1 MPVWPGVALFATMR
15 VLMVISIANI
25 GVAHAEYYTSEEAL
39 GAVSYYADG
48 GEHSGVWVSGGG
60 WSMTAG
66 TAVTVDT
73 LKAALSYVDPG
84 TGERLGRRYTPGG
97 TYRDPLG
104 VERLRRSTSA
114 FDLTYSVPKSIS
126 ASWAV
131 ADTAT
136 RRQLQAAYDVS
147 LGAVV
152 DYVQANAVASR
163 KGVNGVER
171 IDVPD
176 GAAIARFDHYTS
188 RAGDPQLHTHLLV
201 MNRVLCSDG
210 KWRTLDGRIVY
221 DHLQA
226 ASMYGAAVLR
236 AEISGRLGWSWDRI
250 GTNRHAEIAGV
261 PTDLVAH
268 WSTRRRVVARK
279 AQEKVRHFEKT
290 RHREPTPEQRLR
302 LWDEATVQTRERKRD
317 DLGKDLYR
325 GWRADAI
332 DLGHDPVGLISS
344 YPTAERLH
352 PDRYDNPEVMVG
364 PWPARVDD
372 RLADHVL
379 ATVEQY
385 SVDVSDEQLTMLLY
399 SVINAS
405 PLLAGSGV
413 VDGRARIDETYTVL
427 RRKVS
432 ERLVRHDGRWY
443 SPGLVA
449 AEVSALSWL
458 AADAPAAT
466 LVADPDVEGL
476 STDQAAAVGI
486 LAGTRTNGTV
496 VVGPAGA
503 GKTTMLARFAQAV
516 GPGRVVA
523 VAPTAVAA
531 AQLGG
536 SLGVQADTVA
546 KILLDPER
554 IPAGAWLI
562 VDEATQLATREMAAL
577 CGRAQAAGARLVLV
591 GDHAQ
596 QGSVTA
602 GGVFASA
609 ARSGTV
615 QVAPLSELWRFSDPA
630 EAAATA
636 RLRVGNPAALR
647 YHHRHG
653 RVSSAAYTETAATVG
668 DWWEQHRDEATLISA
683 PSHALVG
690 QINAEI
696 AARRAAAGETG
707 PAVAGDGDRAIRIGD
722 VITTRRNNRRVCAS
736 DNKWVRNGDRWIVE
750 WTLGGGGLR
759 ARRAAHPY
767 IRVDLP
773 AGYVAEHVDLG
784 YAVTHTRAQSTTVDA
799 ALTVVGASTR
809 LPELYVGLTRGR
821 NHNHLVVVTDRPAH
835 DEDNPTQ
842 HLPPAEVIAAVL
854 SHSSNQ
860 RTAIEPHQGTLDT
873 HEAAHHL
880 QAVAET
886 AHTAPLP
893 TLDGFDT
900 TAVLAAR
907 GAPTHSK
914 ATDLLEQRVRGA
926 IDQWLAGLDGDA
938 LYEGLTD
945 TEKTEVDQRLEAML
959 GGEDSYDTDHG
970 SYEPSPADRA
980 HLELDPADD
989 EPGTVYP
996 TDADAAPPPPFDED
1010 DLEGWWDDTEDQIPD
1025 DLPAGWWN
1033 TAPAVADPDAPTFD
1047 YDDDTDDDLL
1057 ATEQWLTDL
1066 GATSRVSELAVEIVT
1081 VAAGADPAEMFTPFP
1096 TTTPDNPE
1104 LLTLTRRYSQAAY
1117 VAADEAAARTATL
1130 IAAVADAPLRD
1141 MLDPLVDRTLLSDD
1155 DSSWAQT
1162 VRADVLSRRA
1172 ARWAETLGALD
1183 TLRDTIR
1190 AQTERLVAS
1199 GAHPQAVEAA
1209 AVDQVVDHDREVWQQ
1224 HCIDWLDAGAAPA
1237 ELLTRWAQTDR
1248 SLADVA
1254 AGRHTP
1260 LPHHPDRAWTNLTSH
1275 PAPAP
1280 LPAETTDTVAD
1291 GDEAT
1296 AAAPRP
1302 DVVAPQPP
1310 NDRDAARL
1318 RGALREATGFYHRQ
1332 LLHSPDAAEA
1342 RRYLQK
1348 RGISPDEWET
1358 WQLGWAPDSWQAVTD
1373 LIGNNQL
1380 AVEAGLATRARSG
1393 RVYDT
1398 IRGRIMFPVRS
1409 HSSDVVG
1416 FSGRSTDP
1424 DQPSKYVNTARTRLY
1439 NKSQLLFGL
1448 SHAAGHIAAS
1458 GEAVLVEGYTD
1469 VIAAHRNGLT
1479 NTVGTGGTAYTHHH
1493 AAALAAVEA
1502 TEITVMYD
1510 GDPAGRASTRR
1521 VCAVTT
1527 LAGLPLSVVNL
1538 PGGKDPDDMDP
1549 DGLRD
1554 AHQAALPH
1562 LWAQIAGAEER
1573 WDLSDP
1579 VEAAKAVDYILAVAD
1594 GDPILELIAA
1604 QQASA
1609 LLSLPLDS
1617 ILDTPETE
1625 LDTITAA
1632 GTATRHGG
1640 TYTPG
1645 NDFSA
1650 AI

>member
-1 MPVWPGVALFATMR
+1 M
-15 VLMVISIANI
+15 
-25 GVAHAEYYTSEEAL
+25 
-39 GAVSYYADG
+39 
-48 GEHSGVWVSGGG
+48 
-60 WSMTAG
+60 
-66 TAVTVDT
+66 DT
-73 LKAALSYVDPG
+73 LKAALSCVDPG

-97 TYRDPLG
+97 TYRDRLG

-163 KGVNGVER
+163 KGVNGVVG

-210 KWRTLDGRIVY
+210 EWRTLDGRVVY

-268 WSTRRRVVARK
+268 WSTRRRVVARR
-279 AQEKVRHFEKT
+279 AQEKVRRFEKT
-290 RHREPTPEQRLR
+290 RDREPTPEERLQ
-302 LWDEATVQTRERKRD
+302 LWNEATVQTRERKRD
-317 DLGKDLYR
+317 DLGKDLYG

-332 DLGHDPVGLISS
+332 GLGHDPVGLISS

-372 RLADHVL
+372 RLAGRVL
-379 ATVEQY
+379 ATVEQH
-385 SVDVSDEQLTMLLY
+385 SVDLSDEQLTMLLY

-405 PLLAGSGV
+405 PLLAASGV

-449 AEVSALSWL
+449 AEVAALSWL
-458 AADAPAAT
+458 AADAAPAT

-476 STDQAAAVGI
+476 SNDQAEAVGI
-486 LAGTRTNGTV
+486 LAQTRTNGAV

-503 GKTTMLARFAQAV
+503 GKTTMLARVAQAV
-516 GPGRVVA
+516 GQGRVVA

-577 CGRAQAAGARLVLV
+577 CGRAQEAGARLVLV

-615 QVAPLSELWRFSDPA
+615 QVAALSELWRFSDPA

-636 RLRVGNPAALR
+636 RLRVGDPTALR

-653 RVSSAAYTETAATVG
+653 RVSSAAYTQTAAAVG
-668 DWWEQHRDEATLISA
+668 DWWEQHHDEATLISA

-690 QINAEI
+690 EINAEI
-696 AARRAAAGETG
+696 AARRAAGGETG

-722 VITTRRNNRRVCAS
+722 VITTRRNNRRITAS

-809 LPELYVGLTRGR
+809 LPELYVGLTPGTAPQPPRSRHRPPRPRRGQPHPTSTPRQGHRRGAQPQQQPAHRYRTPPRHPRHPRSRRPPPSRSRNRTHSAAADPRRVRHHRGTRSPGRSHRRQSHRPVGTAGTWSHRTVARRARRRRPIRGADRHRENRSRPPPRRDARRRGQLRPRARRLRAQRPGPCPPRPGRRRPGRRLSRRRRRRGCLGRRRCTSPDVRRGR
-821 NHNHLVVVTDRPAH
+821 HRRLVGRHRRSDTGRPTAWLVGRS
-835 DEDNPTQ
+835 PGGRRPRRTP
-842 HLPPAEVIAAVL
+842 LRLRRRRPPLRTGRHPRDGGRSGEV
-854 SHSSNQ
+854 
-860 RTAIEPHQGTLDT
+860 
-873 HEAAHHL
+873 
-880 QAVAET
+880 QA
-886 AHTAPLP
+886 L
-893 TLDGFDT
+893 F
-900 TAVLAAR
+900 
-907 GAPTHSK
+907 
-914 ATDLLEQRVRGA
+914 
-926 IDQWLAGLDGDA
+926 
-938 LYEGLTD
+938 
-945 TEKTEVDQRLEAML
+945 
-959 GGEDSYDTDHG
+959 
-970 SYEPSPADRA
+970 
-980 HLELDPADD
+980 DPA
-989 EPGTVYP
+989 
-996 TDADAAPPPPFDED
+996 
-1010 DLEGWWDDTEDQIPD
+1010 
-1025 DLPAGWWN
+1025 
-1033 TAPAVADPDAPTFD
+1033 
-1047 YDDDTDDDLL
+1047 DTDDDLL

-1066 GATSRVSELAVEIVT
+1066 GATSRVSDLAVEIVT
-1081 VAAGADPAEMFTPFP
+1081 VAAGADPADMFTPFP

-1117 VAADEAAARTATL
+1117 VAADDAAARTAAL

-1141 MLDPLVDRTLLSDD
+1141 MLDPLVDQTLLSDD
-1155 DSSWAQT
+1155 DSTWAQT
-1162 VRADVLSRRA
+1162 VRTDVLSRRA
-1172 ARWAETLGALD
+1172 ARWADTLGALD

-1190 AQTERLVAS
+1190 AQTERLIAD
-1199 GAHPQAVEAA
+1199 GTHPQAVDTD
-1209 AVDQVVDHDREVWQQ
+1209 AVDQVVDHDRAVWQQ
-1224 HCIDWLDAGAAPA
+1224 HCIDWLDSGAAPA
-1237 ELLTRWAQTDR
+1237 QLLTRWAQTDR
-1248 SLADVA
+1248 SLSDVA

-1260 LPHHPDRAWTNLTSH
+1260 LPHHPARSWTNLTSH
-1275 PAPAP
+1275 PAPDP
-1280 LPAETTDTVAD
+1280 LPAETTDTVAAAT
-1291 GDEAT
+1291 EAV

-1302 DVVAPQPP
+1302 DAQAPQPP

-1318 RGALREATGFYHRQ
+1318 SAALRKATGFYHHQ

-1342 RRYLQK
+1342 RRYLHN
-1348 RGISPDEWET
+1348 RGIGPHDWET
-1358 WQLGWAPDSWQAVTD
+1358 WQLGWAPHSWQAVTD
-1373 LIGNNQL
+1373 LIGNNQS
-1380 AVEAGLATRARSG
+1380 AVEAGLAHTSPKRPRLRHDPGQDHVPRPLPQQRRCRILGPQHGPRPAKQ
-1393 RVYDT
+1393 
-1398 IRGRIMFPVRS
+1398 IRQ
-1409 HSSDVVG
+1409 H
-1416 FSGRSTDP
+1416 
-1424 DQPSKYVNTARTRLY
+1424 RT
-1439 NKSQLLFGL
+1439 
-1448 SHAAGHIAAS
+1448 H
-1458 GEAVLVEGYTD
+1458 
-1469 VIAAHRNGLT
+1469 
-1479 NTVGTGGTAYTHHH
+1479 
-1493 AAALAAVEA
+1493 
-1502 TEITVMYD
+1502 
-1510 GDPAGRASTRR
+1510 P
-1521 VCAVTT
+1521 
-1527 LAGLPLSVVNL
+1527 PL
-1538 PGGKDPDDMDP
+1538 
-1549 DGLRD
+1549 
-1554 AHQAALPH
+1554 
-1562 LWAQIAGAEER
+1562 
-1573 WDLSDP
+1573 
-1579 VEAAKAVDYILAVAD
+1579 
-1594 GDPILELIAA
+1594 
-1604 QQASA
+1604 QQ
-1609 LLSLPLDS
+1609 
-1617 ILDTPETE
+1617 
-1625 LDTITAA
+1625 ITAA
-1632 GTATRHGG
+1632 VRPVPRRRPHRRERRSGTRRGLHRRNRRAPQRTDQHSGDRRHRLHPPPRRGARRHRSHR
-1640 TYTPG
+1640 
-1645 NDFSA
+1645 NNRHVRR
-1650 AI
+1650 

>member
-1 MPVWPGVALFATMR
+1 MWPGVAPFGTMR
-15 VLMVISIANI
+15 FLMVISIAKI
-25 GVAHAEYYTSEEAL
+25 GVAHAEYYTSEASL

-48 GEHSGVWVSGGG
+48 GDHSGVWVSGGG

-73 LKAALSYVDPG
+73 LRAALSCVDPG

-152 DYVQANAVASR
+152 DYVQANAVTSR
-163 KGVNGVER
+163 KGVNGVVG

-201 MNRVLCSDG
+201 MNRVMCSDG
-210 KWRTLDGRIVY
+210 KWRTLDGRVVY

-279 AQEKVRHFEKT
+279 AQEKIRHFEKT
-290 RHREPTPEQRLR
+290 RSREPTPEQRLQ

-325 GWRADAI
+325 RWRADAI

-352 PDRYDNPEVMVG
+352 PDRYDNPELMVG

-405 PLLAGSGV
+405 PLLAASSV

-427 RRKVS
+427 HRKVS

-443 SPGLVA
+443 SQGLIA
-449 AEVSALSWL
+449 AEVATLSWL

-466 LVADPDVEGL
+466 LVADPDLEGL

-503 GKTTMLARFAQAV
+503 GKTTMLARVAQAV

-577 CGRAQAAGARLVLV
+577 CGRAQAAGARLMLV

-636 RLRVGNPAALR
+636 RLRVGDPAALG

-653 RVSSAAYTETAATVG
+653 RVSSATYTQTAATVG
-668 DWWEQHRDEATLISA
+668 DWWEQHHDEATLISA

-690 QINAEI
+690 EINAEI

-722 VITTRRNNRRVCAS
+722 VITTRRNNRRLTAS

-773 AGYVAEHVDLG
+773 GGYVVEHVDLG

-799 ALTVVGASTR
+799 ALTVVEASTR

-821 NHNHLVVVTDRPAH
+821 NHNHLVVVTDRPAY
-835 DEDNPTQ
+835 DEDSPTE

-854 SHSSNQ
+854 TRSSNQ

-873 HEAAHHL
+873 HEAAAHL

-900 TAVLAAR
+900 AAVLAAR

-945 TEKTEVDQRLEAML
+945 TEKTEVDHRLDAML
-959 GGEDSYDTDHG
+959 GAEESYDTDHG

-996 TDADAAPPPPFDED
+996 TDANEAAVWDDDAAPPPPFDED
-1010 DLEGWWDDTEDQIPD
+1010 DLEGWW
-1025 DLPAGWWN
+1025 N
-1033 TAPAVADPDAPTFD
+1033 TAPAVTDPDAPTFD
-1047 YDDDTDDDLL
+1047 GADDDDRYESVDTPTTVADGEVHALFDPADTDGDDLL

-1081 VAAGADPAEMFTPFP
+1081 VAAGADPAEMFVPFP

-1117 VAADEAAARTATL
+1117 VAAARTASL

-1141 MLDPLVDRTLLSDD
+1141 MLDPLVDQTLLSDD

-1172 ARWAETLGALD
+1172 VRWAETLGALD

-1190 AQTERLVAS
+1190 PEFGGCV
-1199 GAHPQAVEAA
+1199 G
-1209 AVDQVVDHDREVWQQ
+1209 VWL
-1224 HCIDWLDAGAAPA
+1224 WGRP
-1237 ELLTRWAQTDR
+1237 LTW
-1248 SLADVA
+1248 
-1254 AGRHTP
+1254 
-1260 LPHHPDRAWTNLTSH
+1260 
-1275 PAPAP
+1275 
-1280 LPAETTDTVAD
+1280 
-1291 GDEAT
+1291 
-1296 AAAPRP
+1296 
-1302 DVVAPQPP
+1302 
-1310 NDRDAARL
+1310 
-1318 RGALREATGFYHRQ
+1318 GF
-1332 LLHSPDAAEA
+1332 
-1342 RRYLQK
+1342 
-1348 RGISPDEWET
+1348 
-1358 WQLGWAPDSWQAVTD
+1358 
-1373 LIGNNQL
+1373 
-1380 AVEAGLATRARSG
+1380 
-1393 RVYDT
+1393 
-1398 IRGRIMFPVRS
+1398 
-1409 HSSDVVG
+1409 
-1416 FSGRSTDP
+1416 
-1424 DQPSKYVNTARTRLY
+1424 
-1439 NKSQLLFGL
+1439 
-1448 SHAAGHIAAS
+1448 
-1458 GEAVLVEGYTD
+1458 AVLGTVWVGICRGDIWLVGRAVSGIILGYVRED
-1469 VIAAHRNGLT
+1469 DPPPQGRQGVR
-1479 NTVGTGGTAYTHHH
+1479 VFVFGG
-1493 AAALAAVEA
+1493 VRPRRPE
-1502 TEITVMYD
+1502 
-1510 GDPAGRASTRR
+1510 GRASDPS
-1521 VCAVTT
+1521 A
-1527 LAGLPLSVVNL
+1527 
-1538 PGGKDPDDMDP
+1538 PGGGDRFTRVGP
-1549 DGLRD
+1549 
-1554 AHQAALPH
+1554 
-1562 LWAQIAGAEER
+1562 AGADR
-1573 WDLSDP
+1573 GRP
-1579 VEAAKAVDYILAVAD
+1579 
-1594 GDPILELIAA
+1594 
-1604 QQASA
+1604 
-1609 LLSLPLDS
+1609 
-1617 ILDTPETE
+1617 
-1625 LDTITAA
+1625 
-1632 GTATRHGG
+1632 GTSSTTRTGRCRGVGG
-1640 TYTPG
+1640 
-1645 NDFSA
+1645 
-1650 AI
+1650 

>member
-1 MPVWPGVALFATMR
+1 MWPGVAPFGTMR
-15 VLMVISIANI
+15 FLMVISIANI
-25 GVAHAEYYTSEEAL
+25 GVAHAEYYTSEASL

-48 GEHSGVWVSGGG
+48 GDHSGVWVSGGG

-66 TAVTVDT
+66 TPVTVDT
-73 LKAALSYVDPG
+73 LRAALSCVDPG

-163 KGVNGVER
+163 KGVNGVVG

-268 WSTRRRVVARK
+268 WSTRRRVVARR
-279 AQEKVRHFEKT
+279 AQEKIRHFEKT
-290 RHREPTPEQRLR
+290 RDREPTPEQRLR

-325 GWRADAI
+325 RWRADAI

-372 RLADHVL
+372 RLAGRVL

-385 SVDVSDEQLTMLLY
+385 SVDLSDEQLTMLLY

-405 PLLAGSGV
+405 PLLAGSDR

-443 SPGLVA
+443 SPGLIA
-449 AEVSALSWL
+449 AEVAALSWL
-458 AADAPAAT
+458 AADAPPAT

-476 STDQAAAVGI
+476 SNDQAEAVGI

-503 GKTTMLARFAQAV
+503 GKTTMLARVAQAV

-554 IPAGAWLI
+554 IPTGAWLI

-577 CGRAQAAGARLVLV
+577 CGRAQEAGARLVLV

-636 RLRVGNPAALR
+636 RLRVGDPTALR

-653 RVSSAAYTETAATVG
+653 RVSSAAYTQTAATVG

-690 QINAEI
+690 EINAEI
-696 AARRAAAGETG
+696 AARRAAGGETG
-707 PAVAGDGDRAIRIGD
+707 PAVAGDGDRTIRIGD
-722 VITTRRNNRRVCAS
+722 VITTRRNNRRITAS

-799 ALTVVGASTR
+799 ALTVVEASTR

-821 NHNHLVVVTDRPAH
+821 HHNHLVVVTDRPAH

-842 HLPPAEVIAAVL
+842 HLPPTEVIAAVL
-854 SHSSNQ
+854 SRSSNQ

-873 HEAAHHL
+873 HKAAAHL

-900 TAVLAAR
+900 AKVLAAR
-907 GAPTHSK
+907 AAPTHSK

-926 IDQWLAGLDGDA
+926 IDQWLAGLDGGA

-945 TEKTEVDQRLEAML
+945 TEKTEVDHRLDAML
-959 GGEDSYDTDHG
+959 GGQDSYDTDH
-970 SYEPSPADRA
+970 YEPTPDELA
-980 HLELDPADD
+980 HLDSTRPRA
-989 EPGTVYP
+989 YP
-996 TDADAAPPPPFDED
+996 
-1010 DLEGWWDDTEDQIPD
+1010 
-1025 DLPAGWWN
+1025 
-1033 TAPAVADPDAPTFD
+1033 PT
-1047 YDDDTDDDLL
+1047 L
-1057 ATEQWLTDL
+1057 
-1066 GATSRVSELAVEIVT
+1066 S
-1081 VAAGADPAEMFTPFP
+1081 PP
-1096 TTTPDNPE
+1096 TTHRMGRCTPSGGAGPRRPRRLVGRHRRSD
-1104 LLTLTRRYSQAAY
+1104 TRRP
-1117 VAADEAAARTATL
+1117 TAW
-1130 IAAVADAPLRD
+1130 
-1141 MLDPLVDRTLLSDD
+1141 LV
-1155 DSSWAQT
+1155 
-1162 VRADVLSRRA
+1162 
-1172 ARWAETLGALD
+1172 
-1183 TLRDTIR
+1183 
-1190 AQTERLVAS
+1190 
-1199 GAHPQAVEAA
+1199 
-1209 AVDQVVDHDREVWQQ
+1209 
-1224 HCIDWLDAGAAPA
+1224 
-1237 ELLTRWAQTDR
+1237 
-1248 SLADVA
+1248 
-1254 AGRHTP
+1254 
-1260 LPHHPDRAWTNLTSH
+1260 
-1275 PAPAP
+1275 
-1280 LPAETTDTVAD
+1280 
-1291 GDEAT
+1291 
-1296 AAAPRP
+1296 
-1302 DVVAPQPP
+1302 
-1310 NDRDAARL
+1310 
-1318 RGALREATGFYHRQ
+1318 
-1332 LLHSPDAAEA
+1332 
-1342 RRYLQK
+1342 
-1348 RGISPDEWET
+1348 
-1358 WQLGWAPDSWQAVTD
+1358 
-1373 LIGNNQL
+1373 
-1380 AVEAGLATRARSG
+1380 
-1393 RVYDT
+1393 
-1398 IRGRIMFPVRS
+1398 
-1409 HSSDVVG
+1409 
-1416 FSGRSTDP
+1416 GRSTGGRRP
-1424 DQPSKYVNTARTRLY
+1424 RHTHLRRL
-1439 NKSQLLFGL
+1439 
-1448 SHAAGHIAAS
+1448 
-1458 GEAVLVEGYTD
+1458 
-1469 VIAAHRNGLT
+1469 
-1479 NTVGTGGTAYTHHH
+1479 
-1493 AAALAAVEA
+1493 
-1502 TEITVMYD
+1502 
-1510 GDPAGRASTRR
+1510 RR
-1521 VCAVTT
+1521 
-1527 LAGLPLSVVNL
+1527 P
-1538 PGGKDPDDMDP
+1538 
-1549 DGLRD
+1549 R
-1554 AHQAALPH
+1554 
-1562 LWAQIAGAEER
+1562 R
-1573 WDLSDP
+1573 
-1579 VEAAKAVDYILAVAD
+1579 
-1594 GDPILELIAA
+1594 
-1604 QQASA
+1604 
-1609 LLSLPLDS
+1609 
-1617 ILDTPETE
+1617 
-1625 LDTITAA
+1625 
-1632 GTATRHGG
+1632 
-1640 TYTPG
+1640 
-1645 NDFSA
+1645 
-1650 AI
+1650 

>member
-1 MPVWPGVALFATMR
+1 MWPGVARFGTMR
-15 VLMVISIANI
+15 FLMVISIAKI
-25 GVAHAEYYTSEEAL
+25 GVAHAEYYTSEASL

-48 GEHSGVWVSGGG
+48 GDHSGVWVSGGG

-66 TAVTVDT
+66 TPVTVDT

-136 RRQLQAAYDVS
+136 RRELQAAYDVS

-163 KGVNGVER
+163 KGVNGVVG

-279 AQEKVRHFEKT
+279 AQEKIRHFEKT
-290 RHREPTPEQRLR
+290 RDREPTPEQRLQ

-317 DLGKDLYR
+317 DLGKDLYG

-372 RLADHVL
+372 RLAGRVL

-405 PLLAGSGV
+405 PLLADSGV

-427 RRKVS
+427 RQKVS
-432 ERLVRHDGRWY
+432 ERLVRHDRRWY
-443 SPGLVA
+443 SPGLIA

-458 AADAPAAT
+458 AATAPAAT

-476 STDQAAAVGI
+476 STDQAEAVGI

-516 GPGRVVA
+516 GPDRVVA

-536 SLGVQADTVA
+536 SLGAQADTVA

-577 CGRAQAAGARLVLV
+577 CGRAQEAGARLVLV

-615 QVAPLSELWRFSDPA
+615 QVAALSELWRFSDPA

-636 RLRVGNPAALR
+636 RLRVGDPTGLG

-653 RVSSAAYTETAATVG
+653 RVSSAAYTQTAATVG

-690 QINAEI
+690 EINAEI
-696 AARRAAAGETG
+696 AARRAAGGETG
-707 PAVAGDGDRAIRIGD
+707 PAVAGDGDRTIRIGD
-722 VITTRRNNRRVCAS
+722 VITTRRNNRRVTAS

-773 AGYVAEHVDLG
+773 GGYVAEHVDLG

-821 NHNHLVVVTDRPAH
+821 NHNQLVVVTDRPAH
-835 DEDNPTQ
+835 DEDSPTQ
-842 HLPPAEVIAAVL
+842 HLPPTDIIAAVL
-854 SHSSNQ
+854 SRSSNQ

-873 HEAAHHL
+873 HEAAAHL

-945 TEKTEVDQRLEAML
+945 TEKAEVDQRLDAML
-959 GGEDSYDTDHG
+959 GGEESYDDDH
-970 SYEPSPADRA
+970 YEPTPEDRA
-980 HLELDPADD
+980 HLELDPA
-989 EPGTVYP
+989 EGVP
-996 TDADAAPPPPFDED
+996 TDAVPADDGTGWDDAPPAEEPDLD

-1025 DLPAGWWN
+1025 DLPAGWWDA
-1033 TAPAVADPDAPTFD
+1033 APAVADPDAPTFD
-1047 YDDDTDDDLL
+1047 YDDDHDDDLL

-1066 GATSRVSELAVEIVT
+1066 RGYLTGVGTSRGDRHRRSRRRPRRHVRT
-1081 VAAGADPAEMFTPFP
+1081 VPHHHPRQPRTAHPHPPLQPSRLRRRRRSRCPDSGTDSRGRRRTTAGHARPPHRPDPSQRRRLQLGADGPCRCPLPPGRPVGRNAGSS
-1096 TTTPDNPE
+1096 
-1104 LLTLTRRYSQAAY
+1104 RH
-1117 VAADEAAARTATL
+1117 AARHDQSPNRTAH
-1130 IAAVADAPLRD
+1130 R
-1141 MLDPLVDRTLLSDD
+1141 
-1155 DSSWAQT
+1155 Q
-1162 VRADVLSRRA
+1162 RRA
-1172 ARWAETLGALD
+1172 SPGGG
-1183 TLRDTIR
+1183 
-1190 AQTERLVAS
+1190 S
-1199 GAHPQAVEAA
+1199 GRCRP
-1209 AVDQVVDHDREVWQQ
+1209 
-1224 HCIDWLDAGAAPA
+1224 
-1237 ELLTRWAQTDR
+1237 
-1248 SLADVA
+1248 
-1254 AGRHTP
+1254 GR
-1260 LPHHPDRAWTNLTSH
+1260 R
-1275 PAPAP
+1275 
-1280 LPAETTDTVAD
+1280 
-1291 GDEAT
+1291 
-1296 AAAPRP
+1296 PRP
-1302 DVVAPQPP
+1302 
-1310 NDRDAARL
+1310 
-1318 RGALREATGFYHRQ
+1318 
-1332 LLHSPDAAEA
+1332 
-1342 RRYLQK
+1342 
-1348 RGISPDEWET
+1348 
-1358 WQLGWAPDSWQAVTD
+1358 
-1373 LIGNNQL
+1373 
-1380 AVEAGLATRARSG
+1380 
-1393 RVYDT
+1393 
-1398 IRGRIMFPVRS
+1398 
-1409 HSSDVVG
+1409 
-1416 FSGRSTDP
+1416 
-1424 DQPSKYVNTARTRLY
+1424 
-1439 NKSQLLFGL
+1439 
-1448 SHAAGHIAAS
+1448 
-1458 GEAVLVEGYTD
+1458 
-1469 VIAAHRNGLT
+1469 
-1479 NTVGTGGTAYTHHH
+1479 
-1493 AAALAAVEA
+1493 
-1502 TEITVMYD
+1502 
-1510 GDPAGRASTRR
+1510 
-1521 VCAVTT
+1521 
-1527 LAGLPLSVVNL
+1527 
-1538 PGGKDPDDMDP
+1538 
-1549 DGLRD
+1549 
-1554 AHQAALPH
+1554 
-1562 LWAQIAGAEER
+1562 
-1573 WDLSDP
+1573 
-1579 VEAAKAVDYILAVAD
+1579 
-1594 GDPILELIAA
+1594 
-1604 QQASA
+1604 
-1609 LLSLPLDS
+1609 
-1617 ILDTPETE
+1617 
-1625 LDTITAA
+1625 
-1632 GTATRHGG
+1632 
-1640 TYTPG
+1640 
-1645 NDFSA
+1645 
-1650 AI
+1650 